1 MTQKKRRLVLG
12 GACLLAFV
20 VPACSSDDNSDST
33 AAPAA
38 PAATDASVG
47 RYDTGRFVGL
57 E

>member
-1 MTQKKRRLVLG
+1 MTQKKRSIVLG

-33 AAPAA
+33 VLQRHLRPRTRQRRAIRHRQIRRP
-38 PAATDASVG
+38 
-47 RYDTGRFVGL
+47 